1 VSPRHKLRIVDALQ
15 ANGEVV
21 AMLGDGVN
29 DAPALKSA
37 DIGVAVGSGTDVA
50 KEVADLVLLD
60 DNFKT
65 VVKAVEQGRV
75 IFGNIRKVFMYLV
88 ADDFSEI
95 FLFLASMTMGF
106 PFPLLPAQILWINL
120 VEDGFPGMAL
130 ATEQET
136 KGAMEEKPRNPKEP
150 ILNRPLK
157 LWLTAIF
164 FISGLAAFLSFFF
177 LWKLT
182 GDLHK
187 TRTIVFALMCV
198 DSLIFAFS
206 VRSFKRTIFRKDI
219 FSNRYLVG
227 AVIISTILLI
237 GALYLSPLQKLLTT
251 QSLGITEWL
260 IIFSVSLVE
269 IILIEFSKK
278 RIFVS
283 S

>member
-1 VSPRHKLRIVDALQ
+1 
-15 ANGEVV
+15 
-21 AMLGDGVN
+21 MFGDGVN

-37 DIGVAVGSGTDVA
+37 DIGVVVGSGADVA

-65 VVKAVEQGRV
+65 VVKAIEQGRLSFENV
-75 IFGNIRKVFMYLV
+75 RKVFVYLV
-88 ADDFSEI
+88 ADDFSEL
-95 FLFLASMTMGF
+95 FLFLGAMAMGF
-106 PFPLLPAQILWINL
+106 PLPLLPAQILWINL
-120 VEDGFPGMAL
+120 IEDGFPDIAL
-130 ATEQET
+130 TTEQET
-136 KGAMEEKPRNPKEP
+136 KGVMDEKPRNPKEP

-157 LWLTAIF
+157 LWMTAIF

-187 TRTIVFALMCV
+187 TRTIVFALIGF

-227 AVIISTILLI
+227 AVFIAAVLLV
-237 GALYLSPLQKLLTT
+237 GAVYLPPLQKLLAT
-251 QSLGITEWL
+251 QPLGLTDWL
-260 IIFSVSLVE
+260 IIFGISIIE
-269 IILIEFSKK
+269 ILLIEYSKIK
-278 RIFVS
+278 VFRRNRQTSLAVS
-283 S
+283 G

>member
-1 VSPRHKLRIVDALQ
+1 
-15 ANGEVV
+15 
-21 AMLGDGVN
+21 
-29 DAPALKSA
+29 
-37 DIGVAVGSGTDVA
+37 
-50 KEVADLVLLD
+50 
-60 DNFKT
+60 
-65 VVKAVEQGRV
+65 
-75 IFGNIRKVFMYLV
+75 
-88 ADDFSEI
+88 
-95 FLFLASMTMGF
+95 
-106 PFPLLPAQILWINL
+106 
-120 VEDGFPGMAL
+120 
-130 ATEQET
+130 
-136 KGAMEEKPRNPKEP
+136 
-150 ILNRPLK
+150 
-157 LWLTAIF
+157 
-164 FISGLAAFLSFFF
+164 
-177 LWKLT
+177 
-182 GDLHK
+182 
-187 TRTIVFALMCV
+187 V

>member
-1 VSPRHKLRIVDALQ
+1 
-15 ANGEVV
+15 
-21 AMLGDGVN
+21 
-29 DAPALKSA
+29 
-37 DIGVAVGSGTDVA
+37 
-50 KEVADLVLLD
+50 
-60 DNFKT
+60 
-65 VVKAVEQGRV
+65 V

-88 ADDFSEI
+88 ANDFSEI